1 MKSIRLHVAQDQ
13 AEAPIG
19 GDQAGSSVGREPAG
33 GPVLRQVEP
42 PIRVVLADDH
52 ALMRRSLRLLLESEQ
67 DFEVIAEAGDLDT
80 VTRHVREHRP
90 HVLVLDLGLPN
101 GYAVQAIGRLR
112 AEVPGTEIVVLTM
125 EESPVFAQQALD
137 AGAIGFVLKEIADED
152 LPQAV
157 RGAARG
163 LHYVSPRVAATLG
176 ALRRSITESR
186 LSERET
192 EVVRLIALGY
202 TSAEIADELH
212 LSPRTVET
220 HRERINR
227 KLGLRT
233 RRDVVRY
240 ALQHGLLAA

>member
-1 MKSIRLHVAQDQ
+1 MSGHLHIAGDQSEPPIRA
-13 AEAPIG
+13 
-19 GDQAGSSVGREPAG
+19 DQAGSTVAHDPAAR
-33 GPVLRQVEP
+33 PVLREVEP

-52 ALMRRSLRLLLESEQ
+52 ALMRRSLRLLLENER
-67 DFEVIAEAGDLDT
+67 DLEVIAEAGDLQT

-101 GYAVQAIGRLR
+101 GSSIQEIGRLR
-112 AEVPGTEIVVLTM
+112 TEAPGTEIVVLTM

-137 AGAIGFVLKEIADED
+137 AGAIGFVLKEMADED
-152 LPQAV
+152 LPAAV
-157 RGAARG
+157 RRAARG
-163 LHYVSPRVAATLG
+163 LHYVSPRVAATLS

-186 LSERET
+186 LSGRET

-202 TSAEIADELH
+202 TSAEIGDELH

-233 RRDVVRY
+233 RREVVRY

>member
-1 MKSIRLHVAQDQ
+1 MLGQLHLARDQ
-13 AEAPIG
+13 AESAWT
-19 GDQAGSSVGREPAG
+19 QQTTR
-33 GPVLRQVEP
+33 

-52 ALMRRSLRLLLESEQ
+52 ALMRRSLRLLLENEQ
-67 DFEVIAEAGDLDT
+67 DLEVIAEAGDLRM
-80 VTRHVREHRP
+80 VARHVREHRP

-101 GYAVQAIGRLR
+101 GSSVQAIDRLR
-112 AEVPGTEIVVLTM
+112 KEVPGTEIVVLTM

-137 AGAIGFVLKEIADED
+137 AGAIGFVLKEMADED
-152 LPQAV
+152 LPEAV
-157 RGAARG
+157 RRAARG
-163 LHYVSPRVAATLG
+163 LHYVSPRVAASLS
-176 ALRRSITESR
+176 ARRRSITESR
-186 LSERET
+186 LSGRET

-202 TSAEIADELH
+202 TSAEIAHELH
-212 LSPRTVET
+212 LSPRTVDT

>member
-1 MKSIRLHVAQDQ
+1 MSGHLHIARDQ
-13 AEAPIG
+13 AESPT
-19 GDQAGSSVGREPAG
+19 GDEQASSAARQEPAAR
-33 GPVLRQVEP
+33 PVLRAVEP

-52 ALMRRSLRLLLESEQ
+52 ALMRRSLRLLLENEQ
-67 DFEVIAEAGDLDT
+67 DLEVIAEAGDLQT

-90 HVLVLDLGLPN
+90 HVLVLDLGMPN
-101 GYAVQAIGRLR
+101 GSSVQAIRRLR

-137 AGAIGFVLKEIADED
+137 AGAIGFVLKDMADED
-152 LPQAV
+152 LPPAI
-157 RGAARG
+157 RRAARG
-163 LHYVSPRVAATLG
+163 QHYVSPRVAATLS
-176 ALRRSITESR
+176 ALRRSLSESR
-186 LSERET
+186 LSGRET

-202 TSAEIADELH
+202 TSAEIGDELH

-220 HRERINR
+220 HRERINQ

>member
-1 MKSIRLHVAQDQ
+1 MSGHLHIVHDRADWPVGDDQADSALAQDQ
-13 AEAPIG
+13 A
-19 GDQAGSSVGREPAG
+19 GR
-33 GPVLRQVEP
+33 PVAREVEP

-52 ALMRRSLRLLLESEQ
+52 ALMRRSLRLLLENEI
-67 DFEVIAEAGDLDT
+67 DLEVIAEAGDLPT

-101 GYAVQAIGRLR
+101 GSSIQAIGRLR
-112 AEVPGTEIVVLTM
+112 TEAPGTEIVVLTM
-125 EESPVFAQQALD
+125 EESPVFAQKALD
-137 AGAIGFVLKEIADED
+137 AGAIGFVLKEMADED
-152 LPQAV
+152 LPEAV
-157 RGAARG
+157 RRAARG
-163 LHYVSPRVAATLG
+163 LHHVSPRVAAGLS

-202 TSAEIADELH
+202 TSAEVAHELH
-212 LSPRTVET
+212 LSRRTVET
-220 HRERINR
+220 HREHINR

-240 ALQHGLLAA
+240 ALRHGLLAA